1 MYGYLWRRLWTNHH
15 VPIRVKCQVYRATV
29 LYGAE
34 AWTVYCVQADRLQAY
49 VMRHLRSI
57 MGIFGRDKISNDEV
71 LKRAGLPSL
80 KAILIRMKLRWL
92 GHAERMDH
100 EPLPRQLYSN
110 LRRESAIEEDPD

>member
-1 MYGYLWRRLWTNHH
+1 M
-15 VPIRVKCQVYRATV
+15 

-71 LKRAGLPSL
+71 LKRTGLPSL
-80 KAILIRMKLRWL
+80 KAILIQMKLRWL